1 MVLGLLLCKNTLE
14 RFTEKKTNVHKVDGH
29 NYNELLDALNNCLKK
44 NGKPSV
50 IIADTV
56 KGKGISFMEDV
67 TRWHNTMPNQKE
79 IEIARRDLETNCI
92 K

>member
-1 MVLGLLLCKNTLE
+1 
-14 RFTEKKTNVHKVDGH
+14 
-29 NYNELLDALNNCLKK
+29 
-44 NGKPSV
+44 
-50 IIADTV
+50 
-56 KGKGISFMEDV
+56 MEDV